1 MFAKRLRRVATRLL
15 QCVGYREPTDAAI
28 EAAMAAHDDF
38 VERIEEIRAQHDPEY
53 EEDQAPGFS
62 SVIAKNP

>member
-1 MFAKRLRRVATRLL
+1 
-15 QCVGYREPTDAAI
+15 
-28 EAAMAAHDDF
+28 MAAHDDF